1 MYLVYIFSL
10 RFKMV
15 KNVTG
20 GNKHKSAARKK
31 VTPAPAPVVTYV
43 RRAEKGELYASA
55 AKNFGGCRFG
65 VLCSDG
71 KERIC
76 VIRRKFK
83 RFRRGNDVTLGT
95 YMLIGPRE
103 WETDSNTCDLLCVY
117 SPAEV
122 NLLRQDAAFKYEILC
137 VNEKKI
143 EDVTEKA
150 KHAESVSGRTK
161 APLRFIEDI
170 MFDEDVGSGS
180 GSEEDE
186 EKETDAPLVAEQT
199 KFSKVD
205 KKKDEKSYDISA
217 YLDGIDEESDGDS
230 GGEKDEFGNFI

>member
-1 MYLVYIFSL
+1 
-10 RFKMV
+10 MV

-20 GNKHKSAARKK
+20 GSKHRSAARKQA
-31 VTPAPAPVVTYV
+31 VPSAPPVVQWV
-43 RRAEKGELYASA
+43 RRAAEGELYASA
-55 AKNFGGCRFG
+55 ARNYGGCRFG

-83 RFRRGNDVTLGT
+83 KYRRGNDVSIGT
-95 YMLIGPRE
+95 YMLVGPRE

-117 SPAEV
+117 SQGEV
-122 NLLRQDAAFKYEILC
+122 NHLKQYAAFKYDMLC

-143 EDVTEKA
+143 EEVREKV

-161 APLRFIEDI
+161 APVRFIEDI
-170 MFDEDVGSGS
+170 MFDEDVAESV
-180 GSEEDE
+180 SEEE
-186 EKETDAPLVAEQT
+186 ESVENEPLVPEQT

-205 KKKDEKSYDISA
+205 KSKSYDISD
-217 YLDGIDEESDGDS
+217 YLDGIDEEESENECGD
-230 GGEKDEFGNFI
+230 GEKDEFGNCVC

>member
-1 MYLVYIFSL
+1 
-10 RFKMV
+10 MV

-20 GNKHKSAARKK
+20 GSKHRSAARKQT
-31 VTPAPAPVVTYV
+31 VPAAPPVIQWV
-43 RRAEKGELYASA
+43 RRAADGELYASA
-55 AKNFGGCRFG
+55 AKNYGGCRFG

-83 RFRRGNDVTLGT
+83 KYRRGNDVSVGT
-95 YMLIGPRE
+95 YMLVGTRE

-117 SPAEV
+117 SQGEV
-122 NLLRQDAAFKYEILC
+122 NLLKQDAAFKYDMLC

-143 EDVTEKA
+143 DEVREKV

-161 APLRFIEDI
+161 APVRFIEDI
-170 MFDEDVGSGS
+170 MFDEDVANGTEEE
-180 GSEEDE
+180 EEDE
-186 EKETDAPLVAEQT
+186 ENELIVAEQT

-205 KKKDEKSYDISA
+205 KKKDDKSYDISA
-217 YLDGIDEESDGDS
+217 YLDGIDEDS
-230 GGEKDEFGNFI
+230 GEEDCGGEKDEFGNYL

>member
-1 MYLVYIFSL
+1 
-10 RFKMV
+10 MV

-20 GNKHKSAARKK
+20 GSKHRSAARKQT
-31 VTPAPAPVVTYV
+31 VPAAPPVVQYV
-43 RRAEKGELYASA
+43 RRAGEGELYASA
-55 AKNFGGCRFG
+55 ARNYGGCRFG

-83 RFRRGNDVTLGT
+83 RFRRGNDVTPGT
-95 YMLIGPRE
+95 YMLVGTRE

-117 SPAEV
+117 SPGEV
-122 NLLRQDAAFKYEILC
+122 KLLMQEPAFHYDMLC

-143 EDVTEKA
+143 EEVREKT
-150 KHAESVSGRTK
+150 KHSESVSGRTK

-170 MFDEDVGSGS
+170 MFDEDVA
-180 GSEEDE
+180 SEGDEEEAGEDE
-186 EKETDAPLVAEQT
+186 PLVSEQT
-199 KFSKVD
+199 KFSNVT

-217 YLDGIDEESDGDS
+217 YLDGIDDEESGNE
-230 GGEKDEFGNFI
+230 GHYGEKDEFGNYL

>member
-1 MYLVYIFSL
+1 
-10 RFKMV
+10 MV

-20 GNKHKSAARKK
+20 GSKHRSAARKQA
-31 VTPAPAPVVTYV
+31 VPAAPPVVQWV
-43 RRAEKGELYASA
+43 RRAAEGELYASA
-55 AKNFGGCRFG
+55 ARNYGGCRFG

-83 RFRRGNDVTLGT
+83 KYRRGNDVSVGT
-95 YMLIGPRE
+95 YMLVGTRE

-117 SPAEV
+117 SQGEV
-122 NLLRQDAAFKYEILC
+122 NLLKQDAAFKYDMLC

-143 EDVTEKA
+143 EEVREKV
-150 KHAESVSGRTK
+150 KHTESVSGRTK

-170 MFDEDVGSGS
+170 MFDEDVAS
-180 GSEEDE
+180 GSEEEEEGDE
-186 EKETDAPLVAEQT
+186 SEPLVAEQT

-205 KKKDEKSYDISA
+205 KSKAYDISA
-217 YLDGIDEESDGDS
+217 YLEGIDEDSGESDGEC
-230 GGEKDEFGNFI
+230 GEKDEFGNYL

>member
-1 MYLVYIFSL
+1 
-10 RFKMV
+10 MV

-20 GNKHKSAARKK
+20 GSKHRSAARKQA
-31 VTPAPAPVVTYV
+31 VPVAPPVIQWV

-55 AKNFGGCRFG
+55 NKNYGGCRFG

-76 VIRRKFK
+76 VVRRKFK
-83 RFRRGNDVTLGT
+83 KFRRGNDVTVGT
-95 YMLIGPRE
+95 YMLVGPRE

-117 SPAEV
+117 SQGEV
-122 NLLRQDAAFKYEILC
+122 NILKQDAAFKYDMLC

-143 EDVTEKA
+143 EEVREKV
-150 KHAESVSGRTK
+150 KHTESVSGRDK

-170 MFDEDVGSGS
+170 MFDEDVAS
-180 GSEEDE
+180 GSEEEEEEGDE
-186 EKETDAPLVAEQT
+186 SEPLVAEQT

-205 KKKDEKSYDISA
+205 KKKDDKSYDISA
-217 YLDGIDEESDGDS
+217 YLDGIDEEESENDGD
-230 GGEKDEFGNFI
+230 GCGEKDEFGNYI

>member
-1 MYLVYIFSL
+1 
-10 RFKMV
+10 MV

-20 GNKHKSAARKK
+20 GSKHRSAARKQA
-31 VTPAPAPVVTYV
+31 VPAAPPVVQWV
-43 RRAEKGELYASA
+43 RRAAEGELYASA
-55 AKNFGGCRFG
+55 ARNYGGCRFG

-83 RFRRGNDVTLGT
+83 KYRRGNDVSVGT
-95 YMLIGPRE
+95 YMLVGTRE

-117 SPAEV
+117 SQGEV
-122 NLLRQDAAFKYEILC
+122 NLLKQDAAFKYDMLC

-143 EDVTEKA
+143 EEVREKV
-150 KHAESVSGRTK
+150 KHTESVSGRTK

-170 MFDEDVGSGS
+170 MFDEDVAS
-180 GSEEDE
+180 GSEEEEEADE
-186 EKETDAPLVAEQT
+186 NEPLVAEQT

-205 KKKDEKSYDISA
+205 KSKAYDISA
-217 YLDGIDEESDGDS
+217 YLEGIDEDSGESDGEC
-230 GGEKDEFGNFI
+230 GEKDEFGNYL

>member
-1 MYLVYIFSL
+1 
-10 RFKMV
+10 MV

-20 GNKHKSAARKK
+20 GSKHRSAARKQA
-31 VTPAPAPVVTYV
+31 VPVAAPPVVQWV
-43 RRAEKGELYASA
+43 RRATDGELYASA
-55 AKNFGGCRFG
+55 TKNYGGCRFG

-83 RFRRGNDVTLGT
+83 RYRRGNDVSVGT
-95 YMLIGPRE
+95 YMLVGTRE

-117 SPAEV
+117 SQGEV
-122 NLLRQDAAFKYEILC
+122 NLLKQDASFKYDILC

-143 EDVTEKA
+143 EEVREKM
-150 KHAESVSGRTK
+150 KQSESVSGRSK

-170 MFDEDVGSGS
+170 MFDEDVAES
-180 GSEEDE
+180 GSEEEEADE
-186 EKETDAPLVAEQT
+186 NEPLVPEQT

-205 KKKDEKSYDISA
+205 KTKSYDISA
-217 YLDGIDEESDGDS
+217 YLDGIDEEESESECGS
-230 GGEKDEFGNFI
+230 GEKDEFGNYV